1 MNCLFCKGSLEHKKS
16 TFMSDIGDCIII
28 VKNVPSLVC
37 QQCGEVYYDD
47 ETMERL
53 EKIVDS
59 LREAVTE
66 VAIVDYPG
74 KVA

>member
-1 MNCLFCKGSLEHKKS
+1 MNCLFCKGSLEHKKA
-16 TFMSDIGDCIII
+16 TFMSDIGDCVII
-28 VKNVPSLVC
+28 VKNVLSLVC
-37 QQCGEVYYDD
+37 RQCGEVYYDD

-53 EKIVDS
+53 EKNVDS

>member
-1 MNCLFCKGSLEHKKS
+1 
-16 TFMSDIGDCIII
+16 MSDIRDCVII

>member
-1 MNCLFCKGSLEHKKS
+1 
-16 TFMSDIGDCIII
+16 MSDIGDCVII

-37 QQCGEVYYDD
+37 RQCGEVYYDD
-47 ETMERL
+47 ETLERL

-59 LREAVTE
+59 LRETVAE

>member
-1 MNCLFCKGSLEHKKS
+1 MHCLFCKESLEHKKS
-16 TFMSDIGDCIII
+16 TFMSDIRDCVII

-59 LREAVTE
+59 LRKAVTE

>member
-1 MNCLFCKGSLEHKKS
+1 MNCLFCKGSLEHKKV
-16 TFMSDIGDCIII
+16 TFMSDIGDCVII

-37 QQCGEVYYDD
+37 RQCGEVYYDD
-47 ETMERL
+47 ETLERL

-59 LREAVTE
+59 LRETVAE